1 MGGEHHPIAT
11 QSEVRLLVR
20 HDSQCE
26 RLRLMVS
33 NVLLY
38 QTLPPPTDDV
48 LCYGEVSSLHSIVSH
63 LIIRIV
69 YMLIR
74 SRVQIHCD
82 SFIHSSRVSKIHHQ
96 PCHVVYTDYRPV
108 PLQHY
113 VYPTGAEGLYL
124 VVDEKGK
131 VGLLLLCL
139 LLYYI

>member
-1 MGGEHHPIAT
+1 MGGEHHPIAA

-38 QTLPPPTDDV
+38 QTLPPTDDG
-48 LCYGEVSSLHSIVSH
+48 LCYGEVSSLHSIVTH

-82 SFIHSSRVSKIHHQ
+82 SFIHYSSIHQ
-96 PCHVVYTDYRPV
+96 
-108 PLQHY
+108 
-113 VYPTGAEGLYL
+113 GL
-124 VVDEKGK
+124 
-131 VGLLLLCL
+131 
-139 LLYYI
+139 